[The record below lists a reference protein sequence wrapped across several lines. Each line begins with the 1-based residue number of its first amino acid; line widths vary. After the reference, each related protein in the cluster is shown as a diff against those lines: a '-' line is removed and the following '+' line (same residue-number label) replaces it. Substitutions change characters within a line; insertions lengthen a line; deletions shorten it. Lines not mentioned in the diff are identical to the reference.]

1 MFVFDGLGTPDAKYR
16 HTRHNSGFLALD
28 MLAERFGI
36 AFNKRMAK
44 SVVGEGRVGTE
55 RVVLAKPVTYMNNS
69 GEAVVELIN
78 WYKIDPAERLV
89 VIYDDIDLP
98 AGEIRVRSS
107 GSAGTHN
114 GMRSII
120 YLTGRDDFARIRV
133 GIGKPA
139 PGWDLAAYVLSVF
152 SEEERETIRTGL
164 LHAADAAEI
173 ILKEGISA
181 AQQKY
186 NVKKRK
192 KDEPGANHDAGPA
205 SEGAAEGK
213 NA

>member
-1 MFVFDGLGTPDAKYR
+1 MFVIVGLGNPDAKYT

-28 MLAERFGI
+28 FLAERLGV
-36 AFNKRMAK
+36 AFSKRLGK
-44 SVVGEGRVGTE
+44 SAVAEGRLGTQ
-55 RVVLAKPVTYMNNS
+55 RVVLAKPLTYMNNS

-78 WYKIDPAERLV
+78 WYKIDPAEELV

-120 YLTGRDDFARIRV
+120 YLTGTEHFPRIRV

-139 PGWDLAAYVLSVF
+139 PNWDLAAYVLSVF
-152 SEEERETIRTGL
+152 TDEEKETIKTGL

-173 ILKEGISA
+173 IVKEGISA

-192 KDEPGANHDAGPA
+192 KDEPADSIKKPA
-205 SEGAAEGK
+205 PENAEGQ
-213 NA
+213 NN